1 MAAVVPTA
9 AEVRKQACG
18 RPKIVEALQLLGV
31 DAHHKM
37 GAKALKAQLLQ
48 LMPTGHAGPTTVGRH
63 QLLCALDARPARA
76 FAARRAIDKQ
86 LATVR
91 ACLRD
96 GEALPDKLHRA
107 VRSCLAADDP
117 GRRDAMLGALQ
128 ARRCRT
134 WRRGPT
140 SSSTA
145 H

>member
-1 MAAVVPTA
+1 MVPTA

-91 ACLRD
+91 TCLRD
-96 GEALPDKLHRA
+96 GEALPDKLHRT
-107 VRSCLAADDP
+107 VRVCLTADGRHAGRAAARP
-117 GRRDAMLGALQ
+117 GRSHQGAARQ
-128 ARRCRT
+128 AGAGQEERSKGRV
-134 WRRGPT
+134 
-140 SSSTA
+140 
-145 H
+145 